1 MTQKLQ
7 TPKIQTLEMVMLLII
22 QNGLSENKKP
32 RAM

>member
-7 TPKIQTLEMVMLLII
+7 TPKVQTLEMVMLLII